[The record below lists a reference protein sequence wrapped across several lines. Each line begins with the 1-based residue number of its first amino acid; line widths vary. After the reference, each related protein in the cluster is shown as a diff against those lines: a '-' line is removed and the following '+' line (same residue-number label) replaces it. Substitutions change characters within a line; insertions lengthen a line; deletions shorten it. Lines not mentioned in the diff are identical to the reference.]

1 MLSFLTDPQYPKAAI
16 GIEQN
21 YISALALDRQGRG
34 RYSVRQAATIEVPN
48 NLITP
53 SFLERNI
60 ASVDEFRV
68 ILEEAVTNAGLL
80 NQKRWSVSLPSGSAR
95 TAIITLENEPAS
107 RNEAQDVLDWKSEQ
121 SFGAPAGELRITRQK
136 IEPDKQGRTRYFATA
151 VRLAVIDEYETVF
164 ESFGW
169 KAGLILPRAVSEA
182 SWLTSDSPNSD
193 SLLIS
198 SQSDGFTALLFRGTD
213 PAVVRTV
220 TCTSAERD
228 DEIFR
233 LLMFYNDRLVG
244 SSGTSLLDRLM
255 LIGSD
260 LNVNRVRDITAE
272 AFGHAL
278 EVLHAEDVGLNLSG
292 SGLSFDEIAA
302 PAGLASLAWR

>member
-1 MLSFLTDPQYPKAAI
+1 MFSFLTEPNYPKAAI

-21 YISALALDRQGRG
+21 YISAVALDREGRG
-34 RYSVRQAATIEVPN
+34 RYSIRQAATIEVPN
-48 NLITP
+48 RLIDP

-60 ASVDEFRV
+60 SSTDEFRV
-68 ILEEAVTNAGLL
+68 ILEEAVRNAGLL
-80 NQKRWSVSLPSGSAR
+80 SQKRWSVSLPSGSAR
-95 TAIITLENEPAS
+95 TAIVTLESEPAS
-107 RNEAQDVLDWKSEQ
+107 RSEAQEVLDWKSEQ

-136 IEPDKQGRTRYFATA
+136 IDPDKQGRTRYFATA

-164 ESFGW
+164 ESMGW
-169 KAGLILPRAVSEA
+169 KAGLILPRAISEA
-182 SWLTSDSPNSD
+182 SWLAANASDTD

-198 SQSDGFTALLFRGTD
+198 SQSDGFTALLFRGEE

-220 TCTSAERD
+220 TCTAAERD

-244 SSGTSLLDRLM
+244 AGGASLLERL
-255 LIGSD
+255 LLVGRD
-260 LNVNRVRDITAE
+260 LNANRVREITAE
-272 AFGHAL
+272 AFGRAL
-278 EVLHAEDVGLNLSG
+278 DVLRAEDVGLNLAG

-302 PAGLASLAWR
+302 PAGLASMAWR

>member
-1 MLSFLTDPQYPKAAI
+1 MFSFLTEPQYPKAAI
-16 GIEQN
+16 GLEQN
-21 YISALALDRQGRG
+21 YISALALENQGRG
-34 RYSVRQAATIEVPN
+34 NFSIRQAATVEVPN
-48 NLITP
+48 NLINP
-53 SFLERNI
+53 SFFEKNI
-60 ASVDEFRV
+60 ASPDEFRV
-68 ILEEAVTNAGLL
+68 ILDEAVTNAGLL

-95 TAIITLENEPAS
+95 SAIITLESEPAS
-107 RNEAQDVLDWKSEQ
+107 RSEAQDVLEWKSEQ

-136 IEPDKQGRTRYFATA
+136 IDPDKQGRTRYFSTA

-182 SWLTSDSPNSD
+182 SWLLNDQAKSD

-198 SQSDGFTALLFRGTD
+198 SQSDGFTALLFRGTE
-213 PAVVRTV
+213 PAIVRSV
-220 TCTSAERD
+220 TCSEGERD

-244 SSGTSLLDRLM
+244 SPEASLLDRLL
-255 LIGSD
+255 LIGRD
-260 LNVNRVRDITAE
+260 LNVNRVREITAE
-272 AFGHAL
+272 ALGRAL
-278 EVLHAEDVGLNLSG
+278 DVLHAEDVGLNIAG
-292 SGLSFDEIAA
+292 SGLAFDEIAA

>member
-1 MLSFLTDPQYPKAAI
+1 MLSFLTEPQYPKAAI

-21 YISALALDRQGRG
+21 FISALALERKGRG
-34 RYSVRQAATIEVPN
+34 RYGLRQAATIEVPN

-60 ASVDEFRV
+60 SSADEFRV
-68 ILEEAVTNAGLL
+68 ILAESVTSAGLL
-80 NQKRWSVSLPSGSAR
+80 SQRRWSVSLPSGSAR
-95 TAIITLENEPAS
+95 TAIITLESEPAS
-107 RNEAQDVLDWKSEQ
+107 RSEAQDVLDWKSEQ
-121 SFGAPAGELRITRQK
+121 SFGAPAGDLRITRQK
-136 IEPDKQGRTRYFATA
+136 IEPDKQGRTRYFSTA
-151 VRLAVIDEYETVF
+151 VRLAVIDEYEAVF
-164 ESFGW
+164 ESLGW

-182 SWLTSDSPNSD
+182 SWLMADSTNND

-198 SQSDGFTALLFRGTD
+198 AQSDGFTALLFRGAE

-220 TCTSAERD
+220 TCTVAERD

-244 SSGTSLLDRLM
+244 TSGASLLNRLM
-255 LIGSD
+255 LIGRD
-260 LNVNRVRDITAE
+260 LNVGRVKEITAE
-272 AFGHAL
+272 AFGRA
-278 EVLHAEDVGLNLSG
+278 VDVMHAEDLGLNLAG

-302 PAGLASLAWR
+302 PAGLASMAWR